1 MNVFLIQIQQQVHE
15 RVAAIASAH
24 PAWPCHKGC
33 DDCCRSLASEPL
45 VSEAEWQR
53 VAQAIDA
60 LPNASL
66 LYDRICATAG
76 QPRPVTCALLDQ
88 STGACL
94 IYDARPIACRTYG
107 FYAERDKVLGC
118 YRIEALAQDP
128 TILWGNHATIEAQL
142 LTLGR
147 AQELSAWLTTSGTT
161 AGTDSSPSRQ
171 P

>member
-1 MNVFLIQIQQQVHE
+1 MELIQIQQQVHH

-60 LPNASL
+60 LPNASQL
-66 LYDRICATAG
+66 RERIRATAG
-76 QPRPVTCALLDQ
+76 QPRPVTCALLDPD
-88 STGACL
+88 TGACL

-118 YRIEALAQDP
+118 HRIEAIAQDP
-128 TILWGNHATIEAQL
+128 TILCGNHAAIEAEVVA
-142 LTLGR
+142 LGPAR
-147 AQELSAWLTTSGTT
+147 PFSAWLH
-161 AGTDSSPSRQ
+161 PST
-171 P
+171 PD